1 MNAVSGRVARL
12 PVVDEGKVETREA
25 SDMADTA
32 EAEALMQNGDAGGF
46 GENEEVEDMVGQS
59 RRGTPGSDLL

>member
-32 EAEALMQNGDAGGF
+32 EAEGF

>member
-1 MNAVSGRVARL
+1 MDAVSGQVARL

-25 SDMADTA
+25 SDMVGTA
-32 EAEALMQNGDAGGF
+32 EAEALMQNGDAEKFGGT
-46 GENEEVEDMVGQS
+46 EKVEDMVGQN